1 MISLTLRCKGGGAW
15 GLFLPAC
22 SLQAVSAF
30 HFRFVSGAGEPKQ
43 LQLTSAFPPTIRT
56 WQQQIQDVQGELCA
70 GVVQL
75 VPLPVWMGPG
85 DPAEIL
91 ILVYY
96 NGQRYNCRVQ
106 GRGSSI
112 ILVGNVQN
120 FTAGHFLFQMSS
132 DQNTM

>member
-1 MISLTLRCKGGGAW
+1 M
-15 GLFLPAC
+15 
-22 SLQAVSAF
+22 
-30 HFRFVSGAGEPKQ
+30 
-43 LQLTSAFPPTIRT
+43 IRT
-56 WQQQIQDVQGELCA
+56 WWQQIQDVQGELRA

-91 ILVYY
+91 ILVCYD
-96 NGQRYNCRVQ
+96 GQHYNCRVQ

-120 FTAGHFLFQMSS
+120 FMAGRFLFQMSS
-132 DQNTM
+132 DQNTV